1 MEATQMSIDRWMD
14 KEIVVYIYNGI
25 PLNIKKNTFESILV
39 RWMKLEPAIVSK
51 MSEIEKQIL
60 YINIYS

>member
-14 KEIVVYIYNGI
+14 KEIVVHIYNGI